1 MKKVIIVLALA
12 FISNIGFSQTS
23 MFDKLEDLDDV
34 SVVVVTKDLFD
45 LIRKLPDAKS
55 EEMEFFNTAKGLQEL
70 KVFST
75 ENANIAAD
83 MEKMVN
89 TAIKNSN
96 LTQLMRV
103 KDKGSRVKIYIKST
117 KNKDIVSEVLMFVK
131 DLNKNERLKGKDGKV
146 NLPTSTIIS
155 LTGEINMNELSKI
168 ANDYQKKSS
177 K

>member
-1 MKKVIIVLALA
+1 MKKVIILLALA
-12 FISNIGFSQTS
+12 FVSNIGFSQSS

-45 LIRKLPDAKS
+45 LIRKLPDSKS

-75 ENANIAAD
+75 ENASIAAD

-89 TAIKNSN
+89 KAIKNSN
-96 LTQLMRV
+96 LTQLMRI
-103 KDKGSRVKIYIKST
+103 KDKESRVKIYIKAT
-117 KNKDIVSEVLMFVK
+117 KNKDIVSEVLMFA
-131 DLNKNERLKGKDGKV
+131 KNLDKSDRIKGGKV
-146 NLPTSTIIS
+146 SLPSSTIIS

-168 ANDYQKKSS
+168 ANDYQKKAE
-177 K
+177 

>member
-1 MKKVIIVLALA
+1 MKKVIILLALA
-12 FISNIGFSQTS
+12 FVSNIGFSQSS
-23 MFDKLEDLDDV
+23 MFDKLEDLEDV

-45 LIRKLPDAKS
+45 LIRKFPDSQS

-75 ENANIAAD
+75 ENASIAAD

-89 TAIKNSN
+89 KAIKNSN
-96 LTQLMRV
+96 LTQLMRI
-103 KDKGSRVKIYIKST
+103 KDKGSRVKIYIKAT

-131 DLNKNERLKGKDGKV
+131 DLDKNDRIKGGKE
-146 NLPTSTIIS
+146 NLPSSTIIS

-168 ANDYQKKSS
+168 ANDYQKKAE
-177 K
+177 